1 MVDTMSKISNILTMI
16 NLLNTGRQYT
26 INGLANI
33 LEVTPRMIRIYK
45 EELEK
50 AGIYIT
56 TIRGKY
62 GGYILDN
69 TIKMPLKKIT
79 KEDIKLLK
87 DLNNSSLES
96 LINKLEDNL
105 VVSENLLNDENKK
118 KYNDLNK
125 AIKEK
130 RKVRIVYY
138 SYNKGENIRIINPIS
153 FFIFSNGLYL
163 AAFCELRKDIR
174 HFELNRIKN
183 YEVLKD
189 IFE

>member
-26 INGLANI
+26 INELANI

-105 VVSENLLNDENKK
+105 VVNENLLNNENKK

>member
-1 MVDTMSKISNILTMI
+1 MSKISNILTMI

-26 INGLANI
+26 INELANI

-118 KYNDLNK
+118 NRNK
-125 AIKEK
+125 KTFWL
-130 RKVRIVYY
+130 
-138 SYNKGENIRIINPIS
+138 SQ
-153 FFIFSNGLYL
+153 
-163 AAFCELRKDIR
+163 
-174 HFELNRIKN
+174 
-183 YEVLKD
+183 
-189 IFE
+189 

>member
-26 INGLANI
+26 INELANI

-79 KEDIKLLK
+79 KED
-87 DLNNSSLES
+87 
-96 LINKLEDNL
+96 
-105 VVSENLLNDENKK
+105 
-118 KYNDLNK
+118 
-125 AIKEK
+125 
-130 RKVRIVYY
+130 
-138 SYNKGENIRIINPIS
+138 
-153 FFIFSNGLYL
+153 
-163 AAFCELRKDIR
+163 
-174 HFELNRIKN
+174 
-183 YEVLKD
+183 
-189 IFE
+189 

>member
-1 MVDTMSKISNILTMI
+1 MSKISNILTMI

-26 INGLANI
+26 INELANI

-45 EELEK
+45 EEVEK

-105 VVSENLLNDENKK
+105 VVSENLLNNENKK

-125 AIKEK
+125 AIMEK

-189 IFE
+189 KFE